1 MSHGLQGKAHAPG
14 RTEPLTFGQ
23 PLLPSPARAL
33 ESHSLMSSRKFGLN
47 LVVVLVIAAL
57 FTGFWALINR
67 PVSAPAWPEQIS
79 GFSYSPFRLNESPQ
93 RGQYPSEQELRED
106 LTQLSALTDS
116 IRLYTVEGSQAQ
128 IPRLAEELGL
138 RVTLG
143 IWISPDLERNERE
156 IARAIALANT
166 SRSVIRVVVGNE
178 ALFREEVTP
187 EGLIA
192 YLDRVRAAV
201 KVPVTTSEQWHIWK
215 AHPELAGHVDLIAA
229 HILPYWEFVPM
240 SDAVQ
245 FVLDRARELK
255 QQFPRKPLLLSE
267 VGWPS
272 NGRMRGGADATQAD
286 QAIYLRTLVNT
297 LNRHGYNYFVIE
309 AYDQPWKAS
318 DEGSVGAYW
327 GVFNAARQQKFNFE
341 GPVVAIPQWRAL
353 AVASVVLALLALALL
368 LIDGSTLRQR
378 GRTFLTVI
386 AFLCGSVLVWI
397 AYDYSQQYST
407 WFSLTVGVLLGLGAL
422 GVFIV
427 LLTEAHELAEAV
439 WIHKR
444 RREFLPVHTDNAY
457 RPKVSVHVPCYNEP
471 PEMVKQTLD
480 ALAALDYPDF
490 EVLVIDNNTQD
501 PAVWEP
507 LKAHCERLGERF
519 RFFHVSPL
527 AGFKGG
533 ALNYLLPHTAADAE
547 VVAVIDSDYCV
558 DRHWLK
564 HMVPHF
570 ADPTIAVVQSPQDYR
585 DAHESLFKTL
595 CYSEYKGFFHI
606 GMVTRNERNAII
618 QHGTMT
624 MTRRSVLDE
633 LGWAEWC
640 ICEDAELGLRVF
652 ERGYS
657 AAYAHASYGQGLMP
671 DTFIDFK
678 KQRFR
683 WAYGAI
689 QIIKHHAGAL
699 LRGRGSELTRGQR
712 YHFLAGWLPWIADG
726 MNIFFTVG
734 ALLWSAAMIIV
745 PQRVDP
751 PLLMFAIPP
760 LALFGFKVG
769 KILFLYRRAVGVD
782 LKDAF
787 AAALAGLALSH
798 TIAKAVLYGFF
809 TRSMPFIRTPKHA
822 DSHGVLVA
830 IAEAREEL
838 FILLLLW
845 SAAAGIC
852 LVQGLPN
859 TDMRFWVVML
869 LVQSLPYLA
878 ALVMA
883 FLSSLPRRETL
894 AERASHGE
902 GA

>member
-1 MSHGLQGKAHAPG
+1 
-14 RTEPLTFGQ
+14 
-23 PLLPSPARAL
+23 
-33 ESHSLMSSRKFGLN
+33 MSSRKFGLN
-47 LVVVLVIAAL
+47 LVVVLAIAAL

-79 GFSYSPFRLNESPQ
+79 GFSYSPFRLGESPQ
-93 RGQYPSEQELRED
+93 KGQYPSDDEMRQDLEQM
-106 LTQLSALTDS
+106 SKLTDS
-116 IRLYTVEGSQAQ
+116 IRIYTVEGTQAD
-128 IPRLAEELGL
+128 IPRLAEEFGL

-156 IARAIALANT
+156 IATAIELANT
-166 SRSVIRVVVGNE
+166 SRSVVRVVVGNE

-187 EGLIA
+187 ENLIK

-215 AHPELAGHVDLIAA
+215 EHPELARHVDLIAA

-240 SDAVQ
+240 KDSVE

-255 QQFPRKPLLLSE
+255 QQFARKPLLLSE

-297 LNRHGYNYFVIE
+297 LNRRGYNYFVIE

-327 GVFNAARQQKFNFE
+327 GVYNAERQQKFNFE

-353 AVASVVLALLALALL
+353 AVASVVLAVIALMVLF
-368 LIDGSTLRQR
+368 IDGSALRQR
-378 GRTFLTVI
+378 GRTFLTFI
-386 AFLCGSVLVWI
+386 TFLCGSVLVWI

-407 WFSLTVGVLLGLGAL
+407 WFSLTVGVLLALGAL

-444 RREFLPVHTDNAY
+444 RREFLPVQGDSAY

-480 ALAALDYPDF
+480 ALAALDYPDY
-490 EVLVIDNNTQD
+490 EVLVIDNNTKD

-507 LKAHCERLGERF
+507 LKAHCEKLGERF
-519 RFFHVSPL
+519 KFFHVAPL

-533 ALNYLLPHTAADAE
+533 ALNYLLPHTAKDAE
-547 VVAVIDSDYCV
+547 VIAVIDSDYCV
-558 DRHWLK
+558 DRNWLK

-570 ADPTIAVVQSPQDYR
+570 ADPKIAVVQSPQDYR
-585 DAHESLFKTL
+585 DQHESAFKKL

-606 GMVTRNERNAII
+606 GMVTRNDRDAII

-624 MTRRSVLDE
+624 MTRRSVLEE

-652 ERGYS
+652 EKGLS
-657 AAYAHASYGQGLMP
+657 AAYAHNSYGKGLMP

-689 QIIKHHAGAL
+689 QIIKHHAAAL
-699 LRGRGSELTRGQR
+699 LRGKGSELTRGQR
-712 YHFLAGWLPWIADG
+712 YHFLAGWLPWVADG

-745 PQRVDP
+745 PHRVDP
-751 PLLMFAIPP
+751 PLMIFAIPP
-760 LALFGFKVG
+760 LALFFFKVG
-769 KILFLYRRAVGVD
+769 KIIFLYRRAVGVN

-809 TRSMPFIRTPKHA
+809 TSSMPFFRTPKNA
-822 DSHGVLVA
+822 DSHGLLVA
-830 IAEAREEL
+830 ISEAREEL
-838 FILLLLW
+838 FIMLLLW
-845 SAAAGIC
+845 GAALGIY
-852 LVQGLPN
+852 LVQGLPSS
-859 TDMRFWVVML
+859 DMRFWVAML

-883 FLSSLPRRETL
+883 FLSSLPKPQEKA
-894 AERASHGE
+894 AEPQQA
-902 GA
+902 

>member
-1 MSHGLQGKAHAPG
+1 
-14 RTEPLTFGQ
+14 
-23 PLLPSPARAL
+23 
-33 ESHSLMSSRKFGLN
+33 MSSRKFGLN
-47 LVVVLVIAAL
+47 LVVVLAIAAL
-57 FTGFWALINR
+57 FTGFWALVNR
-67 PVSAPAWPEQIS
+67 PVSAPDWPEQIS
-79 GFSYSPFRLNESPQ
+79 GFSYSPFRLGESPQ
-93 RGQYPSEQELRED
+93 KGQYPSDDEMRQDLEQMNK
-106 LTQLSALTDS
+106 LTDS
-116 IRLYTVEGSQAQ
+116 IRIYTVEGSQAD
-128 IPRLAEELGL
+128 IPRLAEEFGL

-156 IARAIALANT
+156 IATAIELANT
-166 SRSVIRVVVGNE
+166 SRSVVRVVVGNE
-178 ALFREEVTP
+178 ALFREEITP
-187 EGLIA
+187 EALIQ

-215 AHPELAGHVDLIAA
+215 EHPELAKHVDLIAA

-240 SDAVQ
+240 QDSVE

-297 LNRHGYNYFVIE
+297 LNRRGYNYFVIE

-327 GVFNAARQQKFNFE
+327 GVFNAERQQKFNFE

-353 AVASVVLALLALALL
+353 AVASVVLAMIALTVL
-368 LIDGSTLRQR
+368 LIDGSALRQR
-378 GRTFLTVI
+378 GRTFLTFI
-386 AFLCGSVLVWI
+386 TFLCGSVLVWI
-397 AYDYSQQYST
+397 GYDYSQQYST
-407 WFSLTVGVLLGLGAL
+407 WFSLTVGVLLALGAL

-427 LLTEAHELAEAV
+427 LMTEAHELAEAV

-444 RREFLPVHTDNAY
+444 RREFLPVQGDTAY

-480 ALAALDYPDF
+480 ALAALDYPDY
-490 EVLVIDNNTQD
+490 EVLVIDNNTKD

-507 LKAHCERLGERF
+507 LKAHCEKLGERF
-519 RFFHVSPL
+519 KFFHVAPL

-533 ALNYLLPHTAADAE
+533 ALNYLIPHTAKDAE
-547 VVAVIDSDYCV
+547 VIAVIDSDYCV
-558 DRHWLK
+558 DRNWLK

-570 ADPTIAVVQSPQDYR
+570 ADPKIAVVQSPQDYR
-585 DAHESLFKTL
+585 DQHESAFKKL

-606 GMVTRNERNAII
+606 GMVTRNDRDAII

-624 MTRRSVLDE
+624 MTRRSVLVE

-652 ERGYS
+652 EKGLS
-657 AAYAHASYGQGLMP
+657 AAYAHNSYGKGLMP

-689 QIIKHHAGAL
+689 QIIKHHAAAL
-699 LRGRGSELTRGQR
+699 LRGKGSELTRGQR

-745 PQRVDP
+745 PHRVDP
-751 PLLMFAIPP
+751 PLMIFAIPP
-760 LALFGFKVG
+760 LALFFFKVG
-769 KILFLYRRAVGVD
+769 KIIFLYRRAVGVN

-809 TRSMPFIRTPKHA
+809 TSSMPFFRTPKNA
-822 DSHGVLVA
+822 DSHGLLVA
-830 IAEAREEL
+830 ISEAREEL
-838 FILLLLW
+838 FIMLLLW
-845 SAAAGIC
+845 GAAAGIY
-852 LVQGLPN
+852 LVQGLPSS
-859 TDMRFWVVML
+859 DMRFWVAML

-883 FLSSLPRRETL
+883 FLSSLPKPADKV
-894 AERASHGE
+894 AEPQQA
-902 GA
+902 

>member
-1 MSHGLQGKAHAPG
+1 
-14 RTEPLTFGQ
+14 
-23 PLLPSPARAL
+23 
-33 ESHSLMSSRKFGLN
+33 MSSRKFGLN
-47 LVVVLVIAAL
+47 LVVVLAIAAL

-79 GFSYSPFRLNESPQ
+79 GFSYSPFRLGQSPQ
-93 RGQYPSEQELRED
+93 KGQYPSDEEIRQDLEQM
-106 LTQLSALTDS
+106 SKLTDS
-116 IRLYTVEGSQAQ
+116 IRIYTVEGTQAD

-156 IARAIALANT
+156 IAKAIELANT
-166 SRSVIRVVVGNE
+166 SRSVVRVVVGNE
-178 ALFREEVTP
+178 ALFRKEVTP
-187 EGLIA
+187 EALIA

-215 AHPELAGHVDLIAA
+215 ETPELAKHVDLIAA

-240 SDAVQ
+240 KDSLQ

-255 QQFPRKPLLLSE
+255 HQFPRKPLLLSE

-297 LNRHGYNYFVIE
+297 LNRRGYNYFVIE

-327 GVFNAARQQKFNFE
+327 GVYNAARQQKFNFE

-353 AVASVVLALLALALL
+353 AVASVVLAMIALTVL
-368 LIDGSTLRQR
+368 LIDGSALRQR
-378 GRTFLTVI
+378 GRTFLTFI
-386 AFLCGSVLVWI
+386 TFLCGSVLVWI

-407 WFSLTVGVLLGLGAL
+407 WFSLTVGVLLALGAL

-444 RREFLPVHTDNAY
+444 RREFLPVQGDSAY
-457 RPKVSVHVPCYNEP
+457 RPKVSIHVPCYNEP

-480 ALAALDYPDF
+480 ALAALDYPDY
-490 EVLVIDNNTQD
+490 EVLVIDNNTKD

-519 RFFHVSPL
+519 RFFHVAPL

-533 ALNYLLPHTAADAE
+533 ALNYLIPHTAKDAE
-547 VVAVIDSDYCV
+547 VIAVIDSDYCV
-558 DRHWLK
+558 DRNWLK

-570 ADPTIAVVQSPQDYR
+570 ADPKIAVVQSPQDYR
-585 DAHESLFKTL
+585 DQHESAFKKL

-606 GMVTRNERNAII
+606 GMVTRNDRDAII

-624 MTRRSVLDE
+624 MTRRSVLEE

-652 ERGYS
+652 EKGLS
-657 AAYAHASYGQGLMP
+657 AAYAHNSYGKGLMP

-689 QIIKHHAGAL
+689 QIIKHHAAAL
-699 LRGRGSELTRGQR
+699 LRGKGNELTRGQR

-751 PLLMFAIPP
+751 PLMIFAIPP
-760 LALFGFKVG
+760 LALFFFKVG
-769 KILFLYRRAVGVD
+769 KIIFLYRRAVGVN

-809 TRSMPFIRTPKHA
+809 TSSMPFFRTPKNA
-822 DSHGVLVA
+822 DSHGLLVA
-830 IAEAREEL
+830 LSEAREEL
-838 FILLLLW
+838 FIMLLLW
-845 SAAAGIC
+845 GAALGIY
-852 LVQGLPN
+852 LVQGLPGA
-859 TDMRFWVVML
+859 DMRFWVAML

-883 FLSSLPRRETL
+883 MLSSLPKPGDEAVEAKAT
-894 AERASHGE
+894 
-902 GA
+902 

>member
-1 MSHGLQGKAHAPG
+1 
-14 RTEPLTFGQ
+14 
-23 PLLPSPARAL
+23 
-33 ESHSLMSSRKFGLN
+33 MSSRKFGLN
-47 LVVVLVIAAL
+47 LVIVLAIAAL

-79 GFSYSPFRLNESPQ
+79 GFSYSPFRLGESPQ
-93 RGQYPSEQELRED
+93 KGQYPSDAEMRQDLEQMNK
-106 LTQLSALTDS
+106 LTDS
-116 IRLYTVEGSQAQ
+116 IRIYTVEGTQAD

-156 IARAIALANT
+156 IATAIELANT
-166 SRSVIRVVVGNE
+166 SRSVVRVVVGNE
-178 ALFREEVTP
+178 ALFREEVTL
-187 EGLIA
+187 EALIQ

-215 AHPELAGHVDLIAA
+215 EHPELAKHVDLIAA

-240 SDAVQ
+240 KDSVE

-297 LNRHGYNYFVIE
+297 LNRRGYNYFVIE

-327 GVFNAARQQKFNFE
+327 GVFNAERQQKFNFE

-353 AVASVVLALLALALL
+353 AVASVVLAMLALTVL
-368 LIDGSTLRQR
+368 LIDGSALRQR
-378 GRTFLTVI
+378 GRTFLTFI
-386 AFLCGSVLVWI
+386 TFLCGSVLVWI
-397 AYDYSQQYST
+397 GYDYSQQYST
-407 WFSLTVGVLLGLGAL
+407 WFSLTVGVLLALGAL

-444 RREFLPVHTDNAY
+444 RREFLPVQGDSAY

-480 ALAALDYPDF
+480 ALAALDYPDY
-490 EVLVIDNNTQD
+490 EVLVIDNNTKD

-507 LKAHCERLGERF
+507 LKAHCEKLGERF
-519 RFFHVSPL
+519 KFFHVAPL

-533 ALNYLLPHTAADAE
+533 ALNYLLPHTAKDAE
-547 VVAVIDSDYCV
+547 VIAVIDSDYCV
-558 DRHWLK
+558 DRNWLK

-570 ADPTIAVVQSPQDYR
+570 ADPKIAVVQSPQDYR
-585 DAHESLFKTL
+585 DQHESAFKKL

-606 GMVTRNERNAII
+606 GMVTRNDRDAII

-624 MTRRSVLDE
+624 MTRRSVLEE

-652 ERGYS
+652 EKGLS
-657 AAYAHASYGQGLMP
+657 AAYAHNSYGKGLMP

-689 QIIKHHAGAL
+689 QIIKHHAAAL
-699 LRGRGSELTRGQR
+699 LRGKGSELTRGQR
-712 YHFLAGWLPWIADG
+712 YHFLAGWLPWVADG

-745 PQRVDP
+745 PHRVDP
-751 PLLMFAIPP
+751 PLMIFAIPP
-760 LALFGFKVG
+760 LALFFFKVA
-769 KILFLYRRAVGVD
+769 KIIFLYRRAVGVN

-809 TRSMPFIRTPKHA
+809 TSSMPFFRTPKNA
-822 DSHGVLVA
+822 DSHGLLVA

-838 FILLLLW
+838 FIMLLLW
-845 SAAAGIC
+845 GAAAGIY
-852 LVQGLPN
+852 LVQGLPSS
-859 TDMRFWVVML
+859 DMRFWVAML

-883 FLSSLPRRETL
+883 LLSSLPKPEHKM
-894 AERASHGE
+894 AEPQEA
-902 GA
+902 

>member
-1 MSHGLQGKAHAPG
+1 
-14 RTEPLTFGQ
+14 
-23 PLLPSPARAL
+23 
-33 ESHSLMSSRKFGLN
+33 MSSRKFGIN
-47 LVVVLVIAAL
+47 LVIVMAIAAL

-67 PVSAPAWPEQIS
+67 PVSAPDWPEQIS
-79 GFSYSPFRLNESPQ
+79 GFSYSPFRLGESPQ
-93 RGQYPSEQELRED
+93 KGQYPNEDELRQD
-106 LTQLSALTDS
+106 LEQLSKLTDS
-116 IRLYTVEGSQAQ
+116 IRIYTVEGTQAD
-128 IPRLAEELGL
+128 IPRLAEDFGL

-143 IWISPDLERNERE
+143 VWISPDLERNERE
-156 IARAIALANT
+156 IQKAIELANS
-166 SRSVIRVVVGNE
+166 SRSVVRVMVGNE
-178 ALFREEVTP
+178 ALFREEITP
-187 EGLIA
+187 EALIQ

-215 AHPELAGHVDLIAA
+215 EHPELAKHVDLIAA
-229 HILPYWEFVPM
+229 HILPYWEFIPM
-240 SDAVQ
+240 KDAGQ
-245 FVLDRARELK
+245 FVLDRARDLK
-255 QQFPRKPLLLSE
+255 QLFPRKSLLLSE

-297 LNRHGYNYFVIE
+297 LNRQGYNYFVIE

-341 GPVVAIPQWRAL
+341 GPVVAIPQWRVL
-353 AVASVVLALLALALL
+353 AVGSVVLAMLSLTLL
-368 LIDGSTLRQR
+368 LIDGSALRQR
-378 GRTFLTVI
+378 GRTFLTFI

-397 AYDYSQQYST
+397 GYDYSQQYST
-407 WFSLTVGVLLGLGAL
+407 WFSLTVGFLLALGAL

-444 RREFLPVHTDNAY
+444 RREFLPVQADSAY

-471 PEMVKQTLD
+471 PEMVKQTLN
-480 ALAALDYPDF
+480 ALAALDYPDY
-490 EVLVIDNNTQD
+490 EVLIIDNNTKD

-507 LKAHCERLGERF
+507 IKAHCEMLGERF
-519 RFFHVSPL
+519 KFFHVSPL

-533 ALNYLLPHTAADAE
+533 ALNYLIPHTAKDAE
-547 VVAVIDSDYCV
+547 VIAVIDSDYCV
-558 DRHWLK
+558 DRNWLK

-570 ADPTIAVVQSPQDYR
+570 ADPKIAVVQSPQDYR
-585 DAHESLFKTL
+585 DQNESTFKKL

-606 GMVTRNERNAII
+606 GMVTRNDRDAII

-624 MTRRSVLDE
+624 MTRRSVLEE
-633 LGWAEWC
+633 LGWADWC

-652 ERGYS
+652 EKGYS
-657 AAYAHASYGQGLMP
+657 AAYSHESYGKGLMP

-689 QIIKHHAGAL
+689 QIIKRHAASL
-699 LRGRGSELTRGQR
+699 LRGKGSELTRGQR

-751 PLLMFAIPP
+751 PLLIFAIPP
-760 LALFGFKVG
+760 LALFVFKVG
-769 KILFLYRRAVGVD
+769 KIVFLYRRAVGVN

-809 TRSMPFIRTPKHA
+809 TSSIPFIRTPKHA
-822 DSHGVLVA
+822 DSHGLLVA
-830 IAEAREEL
+830 ISEAREEL
-838 FILLLLW
+838 FIMVLLW
-845 SAAAGIC
+845 GAAAGIY
-852 LVQGLPN
+852 LVQGLPSN
-859 TDMRFWVVML
+859 DMRFWVTML

-878 ALVMA
+878 ALIMA
-883 FLSSLPRRETL
+883 MLSSLPKPMD
-894 AERASHGE
+894 AAQPAQAS
-902 GA
+902 

>member
-1 MSHGLQGKAHAPG
+1 
-14 RTEPLTFGQ
+14 
-23 PLLPSPARAL
+23 
-33 ESHSLMSSRKFGLN
+33 MSSRKFGLN
-47 LVVVLVIAAL
+47 LVIVMAIAAL

-67 PVSAPAWPEQIS
+67 PVTAPNWPEQIS
-79 GFSYSPFRLNESPQ
+79 GFSYSPFRLGESPQ
-93 RGQYPSEQELRED
+93 KGQYPTEAELRED
-106 LTQLSALTDS
+106 LEQLSKLTDS
-116 IRLYTVEGSQAQ
+116 IRIYTVEGTQAE
-128 IPRLAEELGL
+128 IPRLAEEFGL

-143 IWISPDLERNERE
+143 VWISPDQERNERE
-156 IARAIALANT
+156 IQKAIELANT
-166 SRSVIRVVVGNE
+166 SRSVVRVMVGNE
-178 ALFREEVTP
+178 ALFREEITP
-187 EGLIA
+187 EELIK

-215 AHPELAGHVDLIAA
+215 EHPELAKHVDLIAA
-229 HILPYWEFVPM
+229 HILPYWEFIPM
-240 SDAVQ
+240 KDAGQ
-245 FVLDRARELK
+245 FVLDRARDLK
-255 QQFPRKPLLLSE
+255 HLFPRKPLLLSE

-286 QAIYLRTLVNT
+286 QAIYLRTLVNK
-297 LNRHGYNYFVIE
+297 LNRQGYNYFVIE

-353 AVASVVLALLALALL
+353 AVGSVVLALLSLTTL
-368 LIDGSTLRQR
+368 LIDGSALRQR
-378 GRTFLTVI
+378 GRTFLTFI

-397 AYDYSQQYST
+397 GYDYSQQYST
-407 WFSLTVGVLLGLGAL
+407 WFSLTVGFLLALGAL

-439 WIHKR
+439 WTHKR
-444 RREFLPVHTDNAY
+444 RREFLPVQGDDAY

-471 PEMVKQTLD
+471 PEMVKQTLN
-480 ALAALDYPDF
+480 ALAALDYPDY
-490 EVLVIDNNTQD
+490 EVLIIDNNTKD

-507 LKAHCERLGERF
+507 IKAHCELLGERF
-519 RFFHVSPL
+519 KFFHVSPL

-533 ALNYLLPHTAADAE
+533 ALNYLIPHTAPDAE
-547 VVAVIDSDYCV
+547 VIAVIDSDYCV
-558 DRHWLK
+558 DRNWLK

-570 ADPTIAVVQSPQDYR
+570 ADPKIAVVQSPQDYR
-585 DAHESLFKTL
+585 DQNESTFKKL

-606 GMVTRNERNAII
+606 GMVTRNDRDAII

-624 MTRRSVLDE
+624 MTRRSVLEE
-633 LGWAEWC
+633 LGWADWC

-652 ERGYS
+652 EKGLS
-657 AAYAHASYGQGLMP
+657 AAYAHNSYGKGLMP

-689 QIIKHHAGAL
+689 QIIKRHTASL
-699 LRGRGSELTRGQR
+699 LRGKDTELTRGQR

-726 MNIFFTVG
+726 MNIFFTIG

-751 PLLMFAIPP
+751 PLLIFAIPP
-760 LALFGFKVG
+760 LALFVFKVG
-769 KILFLYRRAVGVD
+769 KIVFLYRRAVGVN

-809 TRSMPFIRTPKHA
+809 TSSIPFFRTPKNA
-822 DSHGVLVA
+822 DSHGLLVA
-830 IAEAREEL
+830 LSEAREEL
-838 FILLLLW
+838 FIMLLLW
-845 SAAAGIC
+845 GAAAGIY
-852 LVQGLPN
+852 LVQGLPSN
-859 TDMRFWVVML
+859 DMRFWVAML
-869 LVQSLPYLA
+869 LVQSLPYVA

-883 FLSSLPRRETL
+883 LLSSLPKP
-894 AERASHGE
+894 AEAVEPAQAS
-902 GA
+902 